1 MDAPSVGYRTW
12 VGLAALVIVTAGLW
26 AAQVVVLPFLL
37 AIMLA
42 IIAAPGVL
50 WLERHRFPSWL
61 AVGGMMLLV
70 MTLLAGIGT
79 VLAASAAEFT
89 TAVPRYKD
97 RLDEMLRGL
106 LGWVTEEMG
115 FEVSAEQIYGGI
127 KLSSVIDAVGTTL
140 NGVLAALTN
149 TTLVLLTVIFI
160 LLEVTELPR
169 KVRAIADDPARA
181 LGRAR
186 QMIVEVQRYLVI
198 KTVISAATG
207 ILLGIW
213 TAMLGVDF
221 PLLWGFSAFL
231 LNYIPNIGSILAAA
245 PPMLVAL
252 VQLGPGYMLLVGGG
266 YVAVNFV
273 LGNMVEPQWLGR
285 KMGLSPLVVFVSL
298 LFWGWLWGAVG
309 MLLSVPL
316 TMVIKILCEQSDG
329 LRWISVALSSAPEV
343 EQQRARRD
351 GERVKVA
358 ADEAAKA
365 ASWAAE
371 QLGAQASDGVPDE
384 ASQVRADQGP

>member
-50 WLERHRFPSWL
+50 WLERRRFPSWL

-106 LGWVTEEMG
+106 LGWVTDEMG

-213 TAMLGVDF
+213 TAVLGVDF

>member
-50 WLERHRFPSWL
+50 WLERRRFPSWL

-106 LGWVTEEMG
+106 LGWVTDEMG

>member
-1 MDAPSVGYRTW
+1 VGRA
-12 VGLAALVIVTAGLW
+12 GGRLAV
-26 AAQVVVLPFLL
+26 
-37 AIMLA
+37 
-42 IIAAPGVL
+42 GVL